1 MVEKLQGLLD
11 ALNKLEVV
19 GVDNAIL
26 LGYAGALVKQMMQEA
41 SQED

>member
-1 MVEKLQGLLD
+1 MIEKLQGLLD
-11 ALNKLEVV
+11 TLNKLEVV

-26 LGYAGALVKQMMQEA
+26 LGYAGTLVKQMIQET

>member
-11 ALNKLEVV
+11 TLNKLEVV

-26 LGYAGALVKQMMQEA
+26 LGYAGTLVNQMMQEA